1 MNPELCLYKALC
13 SPALSP
19 RSVCVLRSCPG
30 DTAVAPGR
38 GLVSEGGSQVT
49 FLGDTEPRGLVG
61 NSSVLYQAWTC
72 PLCSSTLTEQL
83 WVTEMWSPKER
94 GGCAP
99 GREAAPGRDPA
110 PATLVLFDSTKPT
123 ENMLYAD
130 FLPSHLHHL
139 QP

>member
-1 MNPELCLYKALC
+1 M
-13 SPALSP
+13 
-19 RSVCVLRSCPG
+19 
-30 DTAVAPGR
+30 
-38 GLVSEGGSQVT
+38 SEGGSQVT